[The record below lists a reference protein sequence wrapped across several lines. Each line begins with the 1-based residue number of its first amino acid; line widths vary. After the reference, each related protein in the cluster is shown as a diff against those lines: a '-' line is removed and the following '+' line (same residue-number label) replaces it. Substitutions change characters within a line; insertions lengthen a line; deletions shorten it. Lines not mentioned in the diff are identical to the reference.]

1 MSEAKFEINR
11 KYGVSFSIHVPA
23 LDRKN
28 LFLSLSQLHVFLK
41 FEVDFIISN
50 RKRPASSVLCLSSEV
65 FRFSAFPILRH
76 FRFSLINTLNGKF
89 VTTRRRL
96 LEFKASLNNNR
107 SKFHKG
113 REKPSTV
120 FFKKRLK
127 LQDKTDR
134 PIWSCIQTLL
144 QSGLTGKITEDVSFR
159 SSAKRMSWC
168 SLNKCLARAEVS
180 KSRKGIILCACG
192 TRINLAHRSL
202 KKTYPHN
209 LKCYDYVIVS
219 FETNLWKHFISKQ
232 LHEVSAMC

>member
-1 MSEAKFEINR
+1 MSEAKFEING
-11 KYGVSFSIHVPA
+11 KYGVSFSIHVPV

-65 FRFSAFPILRH
+65 FRFSAIPILRH

-89 VTTRRRL
+89 VTARRRL

-120 FFKKRLK
+120 FF
-127 LQDKTDR
+127 Q
-134 PIWSCIQTLL
+134 
-144 QSGLTGKITEDVSFR
+144 
-159 SSAKRMSWC
+159 
-168 SLNKCLARAEVS
+168 
-180 KSRKGIILCACG
+180 
-192 TRINLAHRSL
+192 
-202 KKTYPHN
+202 KKT
-209 LKCYDYVIVS
+209 K
-219 FETNLWKHFISKQ
+219 
-232 LHEVSAMC
+232 AAG